1 MRKTILQDRNF
12 IFGIEDLFP
21 IDDKAFWKSFF
32 VHTRENSNAERYD
45 IHIHLIA
52 SVFEDD
58 DRNRVSGLKINS
70 GGFEDGF
77 GISILEYIETLK
89 KAVLFADKI
98 VNYFASRG
106 EVITFNKTPEKYGD
120 FLRRLRI
127 NFRETMGD
135 TAKMLNVSLPKLSAV
150 ENGKQE
156 VPDGWANI
164 IIKHYH
170 LFDTEGKALMAIIA
184 KHNED
189 VRYIREVELWR

>member
-1 MRKTILQDRNF
+1 MIKILLQDSNF
-12 IFGIEDLFP
+12 IFGIEDIFQVDLLST
-21 IDDKAFWKSFF
+21 WKSFF
-32 VHTRENSNAERYD
+32 VHTRENSNAERYN
-45 IHIHLIA
+45 IHIQLIA

-70 GGFEDGF
+70 SGFEDGF

-98 VNYFASRG
+98 VDYFASRG

-120 FLRRLRI
+120 FVRRLRI

-156 VPDGWANI
+156 VPAGWADI
-164 IIKHYH
+164 ITRHYH
-170 LFDTEGKALMAIIA
+170 LSDTQAKALIAIIT

-189 VRYIREVELWR
+189 VKYIREVELWR